1 MTDMIDLIGL
11 TDLARLPSAA
21 DSATFVEAY
30 RKWRADPVGDD
41 ATMAAAM
48 FTCFPNDLPDDH
60 ERCVTIDGFALVAK
74 REVYQD
80 DSVEYDLEHYA
91 LDGNVLLT
99 KPR

>member
-1 MTDMIDLIGL
+1 MNDVTDV
-11 TDLARLPSAA
+11 TRLPSAA

-30 RKWRADPVGDD
+30 REWQKPDGDD

-48 FTCFPNDLPDDH
+48 FACFPGQSLHDD

-74 REVYQD
+74 RETYQD

-91 LDGNVLLT
+91 LDGNVVMT

>member
-1 MTDMIDLIGL
+1 MTDM
-11 TDLARLPSAA
+11 TRLPTAA

-30 RKWRADPVGDD
+30 REWQKTDGDD
-41 ATMAAAM
+41 ALMAAAM
-48 FTCFPNDLPDDH
+48 FVCFPGESAEDD